1 MTTIP
6 EQKALDAPH
15 KITLDA
21 RSRLSVTGVLEIE
34 SFDDGMIA
42 LATTRW
48 AARHPRPGSAPARAD
63 VRRGRGSRGRDG
75 RFHRLRRGRANR
87 RLLRAPVRLME
98 LPVARQ
104 AVEFAWAAALG
115 LALGCWYDVL
125 RALRRRHPRLTD
137 SGGRAVLPDGAA
149 RAAGVRAL
157 CRARDDAAVR
167 TAWYGTRGNALV
179 SDAQPVGAAPVWHDL
194 GGFWEEF
201 CA

>member
-1 MTTIP
+1 MTSIP

-42 LATTRW
+42 LATTRGPLVI
-48 AARHPRPGSAPARAD
+48 HGQGLHLQELTSGG
-63 VRRGRGSRGRDG
+63 GRGSRGRDG

-125 RALRRRHPRLTD
+125 RAR
-137 SGGRAVLPDGAA
+137 SAA
-149 RAAGVRAL
+149 AIHA
-157 CRARDDAAVR
+157 
-167 TAWYGTRGNALV
+167 
-179 SDAQPVGAAPVWHDL
+179 
-194 GGFWEEF
+194 
-201 CA
+201 